1 MDFAPH
7 IRLKKQAQLFLKG
20 IGLYDRLQASR
31 VRDLY
36 WSFADPHRITERAM
50 EVQFYRTA
58 LSGFQKRDIIFDI
71 GANEG
76 FKTDIFLRLG
86 AKVLAVEPDETNV
99 ERLRGKFL
107 RNRIFPKPVIVEGKA
122 VSDRLG
128 RVPMFI
134 DAPGSALNTLSP
146 KWANTLRSD
155 TTRFGQQF
163 AFTTEKGVET
173 TTLEA
178 LMKKYGIPFYI
189 KIDVEGH
196 ELNVLRG
203 LKRPVP
209 FLSFEVNLPEFRE
222 EGLEC
227 LRLLQRLAPDG
238 EFNCAAE
245 CPTRLKFSSWLPE
258 RDFLEAYRDCPEPML
273 EIFWRSRNVFP
284 PGSC

>member
-1 MDFAPH
+1 MDFAPG
-7 IRLKKQAQLFLKG
+7 IRLKKHLQLFLKG
-20 IGLYDRLQASR
+20 IGLYERLQASR
-31 VRDLY
+31 MRDLY
-36 WSFADPHRITERAM
+36 WSCVDRHMITDRTREL
-50 EVQFYRTA
+50 QFYRTA
-58 LSGFQKRDIIFDI
+58 LSSFQKRDLIFDI

-76 FKTDIFLRLG
+76 SKTDIFLRLG

-99 ERLRGKFL
+99 ETLRGKFL
-107 RNRIFPKPVIVEGKA
+107 RNRIFPKPVIIEGKA
-122 VSDRLG
+122 VSDRPG
-128 RVPMFI
+128 RVRMLI

-146 KWANTLRSD
+146 KWANTLRGD

-163 AFTTEKGVET
+163 DFTSEKEVET

-178 LMKKYGIPFYI
+178 LMETHGVPFYI

-227 LRLLQRLAPDG
+227 ARLLQRLSPDG
-238 EFNCAAE
+238 EFNCLVDQPA
-245 CPTRLKFSSWLPE
+245 RLKFPSWLQE
-258 RDFLEAYRDCPEPML
+258 REFLNAYRHCSEPMI
-273 EIFWRSRNVFP
+273 EIFWRSRNVLP